1 MLFCDFCLVAVV
13 IMLLLQVV
21 AIAVE
26 INRTEHSNVVTFSP
40 YYPGAMPARIVNA
53 CDNYSIIIR
62 QNSKYIHSINIKFY
76 YCIYGTHSEA
86 EIMHI

>member
-1 MLFCDFCLVAVV
+1 M
-13 IMLLLQVV
+13 
-21 AIAVE
+21 E

-62 QNSKYIHSINIKFY
+62 QNTKYVQSISCNAIIRIVWY
-76 YCIYGTHSEA
+76 
-86 EIMHI
+86 